1 MNPNPHMTRKEIAAQ
16 LGVSVDTVERH
27 EKKWGLDKLRSRVC
41 QKPVLYWRQRTI
53 TLLTNRGLLAD

>member
-1 MNPNPHMTRKEIAAQ
+1 MTRKEIAAQ

-27 EKKWGLDKLRSRVC
+27 EKKWGLHKLRSGVC
-41 QKPVLYWRQRTI
+41 RKPVVYWRHRAI